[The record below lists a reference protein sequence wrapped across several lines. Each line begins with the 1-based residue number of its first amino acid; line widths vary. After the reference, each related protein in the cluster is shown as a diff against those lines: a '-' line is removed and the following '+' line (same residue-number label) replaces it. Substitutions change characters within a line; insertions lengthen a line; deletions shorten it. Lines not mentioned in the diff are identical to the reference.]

1 MHNQSIPV
9 SNRHFSGI
17 LHDNEANKQR
27 SGSGFNPLTHILYPE
42 QSLFRDD
49 AVGLNFEHIMNG
61 AAKDADICMFTPRR
75 DACSVVRHSES
86 CASIVHDAESSSWN
100 MDSEIRYILSG
111 EHYIDLEFTVIPRED
126 RFPQGYVA
134 FMWASYMR
142 RTVDR
147 RIYFLGRDNR
157 GEGWLAFGED
167 TSDGFETGTVSCH
180 GIAHLP
186 YEHGTKTLNIIE
198 HPSKKLVLPFYYGF
212 VHGCGCVN
220 NPDDTMVYIMM
231 FDQKESIRFAM
242 WNFIKNAYGIPDT
255 HSPAWDWQY
264 VIKQPK
270 INQAY
275 GYRARVVYKPFAGRD
290 DVLAEY
296 ENWVR
301 MIRE

>member
-1 MHNQSIPV
+1 
-9 SNRHFSGI
+9 
-17 LHDNEANKQR
+17 
-27 SGSGFNPLTHILYPE
+27 
-42 QSLFRDD
+42 
-49 AVGLNFEHIMNG
+49 
-61 AAKDADICMFTPRR
+61 
-75 DACSVVRHSES
+75 
-86 CASIVHDAESSSWN
+86 
-100 MDSEIRYILSG
+100 
-111 EHYIDLEFTVIPRED
+111 
-126 RFPQGYVA
+126 
-134 FMWASYMR
+134 MWASYMR

-157 GEGWLAFGED
+157 DEGWLAFGEN
-167 TSDGFETGTVSCH
+167 TSDGFETGTVACH
-180 GIAHLP
+180 GVAHLP
-186 YEHGTKTLNIIE
+186 YEHGSQTLNIIE
-198 HPSKKLVLPFYYGF
+198 HPSKKFMLPFYYGL
-212 VHGCGCVN
+212 VHGSGCVD

-242 WNFIKNAYGIPDT
+242 WNFIKNAGGMPDT